1 MALGTDHSTNATQDV
16 FIPELWSD
24 DVIAAYKK
32 NLVLANLVTKLNHNG
47 KKGDTIH
54 IPAPT
59 RGSANAKVA
68 STQVVLNVATEPEIA
83 LSINKHYEY
92 SKLIEDITAVQALAS
107 MRGFYTNDAGQA
119 LATQVDTDLHSLGA
133 TLNGSTA
140 YSTAVI
146 GGDGVSTWDP
156 TANTNTG
163 NGSTLTDA
171 GIRKMTQTMD
181 DDDVPM
187 MDRVLVIPPVEKNTL
202 LGIQRFTEQ
211 AFTGEV
217 SGGNSIRNGL
227 VGDIYGMPVYV
238 STNCPEVAAT
248 DTTTL
253 YRVGLMLHKDAFVH
267 IEQMNV
273 RSQTQYKQEWLG
285 DLFTADTIY
294 GIGELRDNA
303 GIAFLVP
310 K

>member
-107 MRGFYTNDAGQA
+107 MRGFYTNDAGYA